1 MAGSKEW
8 RAYNPYGV
16 DLLVDNTRKIIFSR
30 VFMPEK
36 IVFRV

>member
-8 RAYNPYGV
+8 RASHPYGV
-16 DLLVDNTRKIIFSR
+16 DLLAGNTRKTIFLGVYTR
-30 VFMPEK
+30 EK